1 MVVGVVVETNQNNAD
16 HHKVR
21 SIYGGRDLGRYTIL
35 DKRYIGVI
43 ICKAACDGIDEAI
56 GVDIP
61 WFIFDAQT
69 WYPILL
75 RNFFIEVISYCS
87 DKI

>member
-1 MVVGVVVETNQNNAD
+1 MVVGVVVETNQNNVD
-16 HHKVR
+16 HHKVG
-21 SIYGGRDLGRYTIL
+21 SVYGGRGLGRYTGL
-35 DKRYIGVI
+35 DRGYISVVI
-43 ICKAACDGIDEAI
+43 CGATYDGINEAI

-61 WFIFDAQT
+61 WSIFDAQA

-75 RNFFIEVISYCS
+75 RNVLIEVISYCS